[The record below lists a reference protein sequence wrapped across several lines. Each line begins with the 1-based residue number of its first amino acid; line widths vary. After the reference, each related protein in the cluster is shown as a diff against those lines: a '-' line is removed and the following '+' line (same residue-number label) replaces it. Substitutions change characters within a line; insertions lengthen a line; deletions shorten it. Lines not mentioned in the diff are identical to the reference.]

1 MTLSGGQESGRRWT
15 DRLLR
20 AGGPVV
26 AELLDILDEAVS
38 VRDRDGDLIYA
49 NRRALEI
56 MGLES
61 FAELRARS
69 DRSVLDGFII
79 EDEHGAPLTVEDFPS
94 MRLMA
99 DQPADPLLM
108 HVVDRRTGEAWWRLL
123 RAAPIRDDRGDVIAA
138 VTVIEDLTAV
148 KTAEVRTAV
157 LAESGRVLASS
168 LDYEQTLQNV
178 ARVAVPAVADIC
190 AVDLFDEEL
199 TREHAF
205 TVHRDS
211 MRQRLVQ
218 RIRRLEPDQPDPS
231 TPLHRV
237 LRTGEPELFS
247 DICDELLTDSAL
259 GEEHLA
265 VLRALELRSALL
277 VPMRAPT
284 RTVGVMTLLT
294 AESHRRLDGA
304 DLELAEQLAHRAAV
318 AVENARLH
326 TTLANVAEILQRSL
340 LPDELPEIPGWEL
353 ASLYRPA
360 GADRRVDVGGD
371 FYEFFATVDG
381 WTCLVGDVTGKGATA
396 AALTAVM
403 RHGARFASR
412 FEPGP
417 ASILGRLD
425 EELRQ
430 HAGAALCSGLCAN
443 LRSREMVISSAGHP
457 PALIVSAGGDVREV
471 PSAGPLLGAFDDA
484 RWPQEHVGVQ
494 VGDLVLLYTDGVIE
508 TRGERE
514 RFGSGRLQGLVS
526 RSAGASPQQVLD
538 RLDSELDQFRQGPRR
553 DDVVALALAPR
564 TG

>member
-1 MTLSGGQESGRRWT
+1 M
-15 DRLLR
+15 
-20 AGGPVV
+20 
-26 AELLDILDEAVS
+26 
-38 VRDRDGDLIYA
+38 
-49 NRRALEI
+49 
-56 MGLES
+56 
-61 FAELRARS
+61 
-69 DRSVLDGFII
+69 
-79 EDEHGAPLTVEDFPS
+79 
-94 MRLMA
+94 
-99 DQPADPLLM
+99 
-108 HVVDRRTGEAWWRLL
+108 
-123 RAAPIRDDRGDVIAA
+123 
-138 VTVIEDLTAV
+138 TVIEDLTAV

-168 LDYEQTLQNV
+168 LDYEQTLHNV

-190 AVDLFDEEL
+190 AVDLFDEDL

-211 MRQRLVQ
+211 LRQRLVE

-231 TPLHRV
+231 TSLHRV
-237 LRTGEPELFS
+237 LRSGEPELFS
-247 DICDELLTDSAL
+247 DICDELLTNSAL
-259 GEEHLA
+259 GDEHLA

-277 VPMRAPT
+277 VPMQAPT
-284 RTVGVMTLLT
+284 RIVGVMTLLT
-294 AESHRRLDGA
+294 AESLRRLDDD
-304 DLELAEQLAHRAAV
+304 DLELAEQLARRAAV

-340 LPDELPEIPGWEL
+340 LPDELPEVPGWEL

-371 FYEFFATVDG
+371 FYEFFATEDG
-381 WTCLVGDVTGKGATA
+381 WTCLVGDVTGKGVTA

-412 FEPGP
+412 FEPDP

-443 LRSREMVISSAGHP
+443 LRSQEIVISSAGHP
-457 PALIVSAGGDVREV
+457 PALIVSVGGDVREV
-471 PSAGPLLGAFDDA
+471 PVGRPIARRVRRRPLASGARRRAG
-484 RWPQEHVGVQ
+484 
-494 VGDLVLLYTDGVIE
+494 GDLVLLYTDGVIE
-508 TRGERE
+508 TLGQRE
-514 RFGSGRLQGLVS
+514 RFGPERLQGLVS

-538 RLDSELDQFRQGPRR
+538 RLDSELDEFRQGPRR
-553 DDVVALALAPR
+553 DDVVALALRPR

>member
-1 MTLSGGQESGRRWT
+1 MTGGQESGRRWT

-26 AELLDILDEAVS
+26 AELLDILDEAVA
-38 VRDRDGDLIYA
+38 VRDRNGELIYA
-49 NRRALEI
+49 NRRALEV

-61 FAELRARS
+61 FAELRSRT
-69 DRSVLDGFII
+69 DRSVLDGFIV

-99 DQPADPLLM
+99 NEPADPLLM
-108 HVVDRRTGEAWWRLL
+108 HVVNRQTGEAFWRVLK
-123 RAAPIRDDRGDVIAA
+123 AAPIDDDHGNVIAA
-138 VTVIEDLTAV
+138 VTVIEDITAV

-157 LAESGRVLASS
+157 LAEFGRVLASS
-168 LDYEQTLQNV
+168 LDYGQTLENV

-190 AVDLFDEEL
+190 AVDLFDEDL
-199 TREHAF
+199 TREQAF
-205 TVHRDS
+205 TVHRDAQ
-211 MRQRLVQ
+211 RQQLVD
-218 RIRRLEPDQPDPS
+218 RIRRLEPAQPDPA
-231 TPLHRV
+231 TPLDRV
-237 LRTGEPELFS
+237 LRSGTPVLFS
-247 DICDELLTDSAL
+247 DICEQLLTDSAL
-259 GEEHLA
+259 GDEHLA
-265 VLRALELRSALL
+265 LLRALELRSALL

-284 RTVGVMTLLT
+284 RIVGVMTLLT
-294 AESHRRLDGA
+294 AESHRRLDER

-340 LPDELPEIPGWEL
+340 LPDELPEVPGWEL

-360 GADRRVDVGGD
+360 GVDRRVDVGGD
-371 FYEFFATVDG
+371 FYEFFTTDDG
-381 WTCLVGDVTGKGATA
+381 WTCLVGDVTGKGVTA

-412 FEPGP
+412 FEPHP
-417 ASILGRLD
+417 AAILGRLD

-443 LRSREMVISSAGHP
+443 LRPQEMVISSAGHP

-471 PSAGPLLGAFDDA
+471 PSAGPVLGAFDDA
-484 RWPQEHVGVQ
+484 RWPQERVCVQ

-508 TRGERE
+508 TLGECE
-514 RFGSGRLQGLVS
+514 RFGSERLQGLVS

-538 RLDSELDQFRQGPRR
+538 RLDCELDEFRHGPRR
-553 DDVVALALAPR
+553 DDVVALALRPR